1 MWYKK
6 YIHIFIKGWGWRLA
20 IEGGDKVPISKFWLT
35 SGGGVFIGHK
45 QTYLVFWTFW
55 FGPKK
60 TLRRPNFCFWLFLG
74 PKIAFGSFSDRF
86 WPSKARF
93 FSVFNLVTTRHLPDT
108 LRHHPDTPRHHP
120 DTSRHHPDTPTHRG
134 FYASEV
140 TGRTMQ
146 YLSVMTIYDF
156 YWIASIPDSIQSHPN
171 ALQTPSRHPPDTSQ
185 TPQNLALFGC
195 GRKGNSFIW
204 RLLLNRLWSIWH
216 VNSPDIC

>member
-1 MWYKK
+1 MSLK
-6 YIHIFIKGWGWRLA
+6 L
-20 IEGGDKVPISKFWLT
+20 GDYDKRAISKTTLRTTPELFRGLIQAIWRKNQQIWL
-35 SGGGVFIGHK
+35 
-45 QTYLVFWTFW
+45 
-55 FGPKK
+55 KK
-60 TLRRPNFCFWLFLG
+60 TPSTLQKTKSGFLG
-74 PKIAFGSFSDRF
+74 LF
-86 WPSKARF
+86 WALMALGEKATTGYYD
-93 FSVFNLVTTRHLPDT
+93 SYATVFNLVNTRQLPDT
-108 LRHHPDTPRHHP
+108 LRHHPDTPIHHP

-195 GRKGNSFIW
+195 GRKRNS
-204 RLLLNRLWSIWH
+204 SI
-216 VNSPDIC
+216 

>member
-1 MWYKK
+1 M
-6 YIHIFIKGWGWRLA
+6 GL
-20 IEGGDKVPISKFWLT
+20 FWALMA
-35 SGGGVFIGHK
+35 
-45 QTYLVFWTFW
+45 
-55 FGPKK
+55 
-60 TLRRPNFCFWLFLG
+60 LG
-74 PKIAFGSFSDRF
+74 E
-86 WPSKARF
+86 KATTGYYD
-93 FSVFNLVTTRHLPDT
+93 SYATVFNLVNTRQLPDT

-195 GRKGNSFIW
+195 GRKGNSLIW
-204 RLLLNRLWSIWH
+204 RLLFNHLWTIWH
-216 VNSPDIC
+216 VNSPRHLLDTPRYDPDTVGDPQTPSRHSPDRHRRFCILEVTGRKGNIWVGMTFIHFYQQIWY

>member
-1 MWYKK
+1 M
-6 YIHIFIKGWGWRLA
+6 GL
-20 IEGGDKVPISKFWLT
+20 FWALMA
-35 SGGGVFIGHK
+35 
-45 QTYLVFWTFW
+45 
-55 FGPKK
+55 
-60 TLRRPNFCFWLFLG
+60 LG
-74 PKIAFGSFSDRF
+74 E
-86 WPSKARF
+86 KATTGYYD
-93 FSVFNLVTTRHLPDT
+93 SYATVFNLVNTRQLPDT

-171 ALQTPSRHPPDTSQ
+171 ALQAPSRHPPDTSQ

-195 GRKGNSFIW
+195 GRKGNSLIW
-204 RLLLNRLWSIWH
+204 QLLFNRLWSMICYCYILISWH
-216 VNSPDIC
+216 PGINTTPDTLRHHPDTTRHHPDTLRKRHFYVI